1 MNAIRVLLADD
12 HPIVREGLRAYLST
26 QRSLTVVGEAVDGM
40 DVLEKASRLEPDV
53 VLMDIAMPRLNGI
66 ETTRHLHS
74 SKTPAK
80 VLILSIHEEREYLM
94 ESYRAG
100 ARGYILKDSAPSD
113 VTRAIEAV
121 HAGDPFYTVG
131 TARLLLESGKGTLV
145 QEAPPVTEDLTT
157 REREIL
163 SLACEGLRSAEIA
176 RRLSLSVRTIDAH
189 RRNIKRKLGIHSMA
203 GLTRYALKNGL
214 IKLP

>member
-1 MNAIRVLLADD
+1 MTAISVLLADD
-12 HPIVREGLRAYLST
+12 HPIVREGLRSYLST
-26 QRSLTVVGEAVDGM
+26 QRSLNVVGEAVDGM
-40 DVLEKASRLEPDV
+40 DVLEKAAALSPDV
-53 VLMDIAMPRLNGI
+53 VLMDIEMPRLNGI

-74 SKTPAK
+74 SKATSK
-80 VLILSIHEEREYLM
+80 VLILSIHEEREYLL

-131 TARLLLESGKGTLV
+131 TARLLLESAREELDRA
-145 QEAPPVTEDLTT
+145 APASEDLTP

-163 SLACEGLRSAEIA
+163 GMACEGLRSAEIA
-176 RRLSLSVRTIDAH
+176 RRLELSIRTIDAH

>member
-1 MNAIRVLLADD
+1 VSAIRVLLADD

-26 QRSLTVVGEAVDGM
+26 QRTLSVVGEAADGM
-40 DVLEKASRLEPDV
+40 DVLEKASALNPDV

-74 SKTPAK
+74 SKASAK
-80 VLILSIHEEREYLM
+80 VLILSIHEEREYLL

-131 TARLLLESGKGTLV
+131 TARLLLESAKGTLD
-145 QEAPPVTEDLTT
+145 QSAPATE
-157 REREIL
+157 
-163 SLACEGLRSAEIA
+163 
-176 RRLSLSVRTIDAH
+176 
-189 RRNIKRKLGIHSMA
+189 
-203 GLTRYALKNGL
+203 
-214 IKLP
+214 

>member
-1 MNAIRVLLADD
+1 MSTISVLLADD
-12 HPIVREGLRAYLST
+12 HPIVREGLRSFLST
-26 QRSLTVVGEAVDGM
+26 QRSLNVVGEAVDGM
-40 DVLEKASRLEPDV
+40 DVLEKAAALSPDV
-53 VLMDIAMPRLNGI
+53 VLMDLEMPRLNGI

-74 SKTPAK
+74 SHATSK
-80 VLILSIHEEREYLM
+80 VLILSIHEEREYLL

-131 TARLLLESGKGTLV
+131 TARLLLESAKGGLDRA
-145 QEAPPVTEDLTT
+145 APPASEDLTT

-163 SLACEGLRSAEIA
+163 GMACEGMRSAEIA
-176 RRLSLSVRTIDAH
+176 RRLDLSIRTIDAH